1 MPETDPRLIRAQIES
16 VQSVLK
22 DLRHD
27 SRSALAKIEV
37 EGENEE
43 VYRQI
48 RSSLG
53 SITSAIDLMNSLL
66 IIVLGPYLQ
75 ELEER
80 SEEVETS

>member
-1 MPETDPRLIRAQIES
+1 VPETDPRLIRAQIES
-16 VQSVLK
+16 VQSVIK
-22 DLRHD
+22 DL
-27 SRSALAKIEV
+27 SYNARSALAGIKV

-48 RSSLG
+48 RSSLV

-66 IIVLGPYLQ
+66 IITLGPYLQ

-80 SEEVETS
+80 SEEV